1 MGMNKIA
8 LVTGGSRGI
17 GAKTAEFLSLN
28 GYTVA
33 VNYLNN
39 SKKACEIC
47 NSINGI
53 ALCADVADY
62 NQVLDMVNTII
73 QKFGK
78 IDLLVNNAAIS
89 TTGLFTDIS
98 ECDADR
104 IFDVNVKGTLNC
116 AKAVLPHMINRKS
129 GKIINISSMWGEVG
143 ASCEVHYSTSK
154 AAVIGFTKALAKEV
168 GQSGIQVNC
177 ISPGVIMTDMNKSL
191 NNDELNELRDESPLE
206 RLGLPED
213 VANAVCYLASDK
225 ADFITGQVLGVNGG
239 FVI

>member
-47 NSINGI
+47 NNINGL

-62 NQVLDMVNTII
+62 NQVLDMVNAII
-73 QKFGK
+73 QKYGK

-89 TTGLFTDIS
+89 ATGLFTDIS

-168 GQSGIQVNC
+168 APSNIQVNC
-177 ISPGVIMTDMNKSL
+177 ITPGIIATAMNADFSPETMESL
-191 NNDELNELRDESPLE
+191 IKDTPLG
-206 RLGLPED
+206 RLGSPED
-213 VANAVCYLASDK
+213 VAEIILFLASEK
-225 ADFITGQVLGVNGG
+225 ADFITGQVIGVDGG
-239 FVI
+239 FN